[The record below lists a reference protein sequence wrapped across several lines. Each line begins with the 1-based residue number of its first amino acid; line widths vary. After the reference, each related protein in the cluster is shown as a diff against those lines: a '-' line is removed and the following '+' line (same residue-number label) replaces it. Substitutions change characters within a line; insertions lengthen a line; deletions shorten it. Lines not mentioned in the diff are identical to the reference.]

1 MNPNVYY
8 QRSWISS
15 VSDKGTTLW
24 GIVKR
29 SAFITPKLSP
39 QQKLL
44 ALVPWVPFWQVKID
58 SFIFGMDLVKKIVY
72 HLPTSGLKY
81 WVLPILYQS
90 LLKRKWKFHILE
102 LTVFE
107 LITPELGKG
116 RTFRLHSA
124 VCVGMCVC
132 LNGLLWYTAHNYILP
147 LTFII
152 LFYHLK

>member
-1 MNPNVYY
+1 MNPHLYS
-8 QRSWISS
+8 QRTIL
-15 VSDKGTTLW
+15 VSDKGTPTQ
-24 GIVKR
+24 GILKG
-29 SAFITPKLSP
+29 SAFITPKFS
-39 QQKLL
+39 QQKFL

-58 SFIFGMDLVKKIVY
+58 SFFFGMDLVKKIVY
-72 HLPTSGLKY
+72 HLPTSGLKF

-124 VCVGMCVC
+124 VCVGMYVC